1 MSSTIRATF
10 AYEGTEFT
18 RKYDLD
24 IEDEQIANAK
34 AKALAINASL
44 AAGTAGGL
52 SSFFVS
58 DNGENMKEIS
68 ALQLITVTETVLD
81 LDEGSDS

>member
-1 MSSTIRATF
+1 MASTIRATF
-10 AYEGTEFT
+10 AYEGTNFT

-24 IEDEQIANAK
+24 IADDQIASAK
-34 AKALAINASL
+34 AKVLAINASL
-44 AAGTAGGL
+44 EAGTAGGM

-68 ALQLITVTETVLD
+68 ALQLFTVTETVLD
-81 LDEGSDS
+81 LNEGSDA

>member
-1 MSSTIRATF
+1 MADTLRATF
-10 AYEGTEFT
+10 AYEGTDFK

-24 IEDEQIANAK
+24 IEQDQIANAK
-34 AKALAINASL
+34 AKTIAFNASL
-44 AAGTAGGL
+44 AAGTSGGL

-58 DNGENMKEIS
+58 DNGENLKEIS

-81 LDEGSDS
+81 LDEGSD